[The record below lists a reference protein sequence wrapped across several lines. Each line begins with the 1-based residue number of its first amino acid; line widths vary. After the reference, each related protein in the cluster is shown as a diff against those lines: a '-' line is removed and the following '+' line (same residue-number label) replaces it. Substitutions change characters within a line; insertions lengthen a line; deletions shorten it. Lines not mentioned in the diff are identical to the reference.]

1 MARIGRCT
9 NRIGL
14 APGATTSPTSTA
26 VVASE
31 GSEHDATAFYES
43 DVTVHLETLLTDIPF
58 RCHVDDSE
66 NGLHLLKPTIA
77 GDKAYNTLRVPAP
90 WQVICI
96 MTGEP
101 KVSQK
106 KQTARQK
113 RKMVREDS
121 DEGDNER
128 TPDRTEKHGKIIFNT
143 GIANW
148 RTQVERTLSVG
159 LNRSNCWAKALLVWR
174 ACHT

>member
-1 MARIGRCT
+1 MK
-9 NRIGL
+9 
-14 APGATTSPTSTA
+14 
-26 VVASE
+26 

-43 DVTVHLETLLTDIPF
+43 EVTVHLETLLTDIPF
-58 RCHVDDSE
+58 PSHVDDPE

-90 WQVICI
+90 WQVICT

-128 TPDRTEKHGKIIFNT
+128 TPDRTEKHGKIIFIT
-143 GIANW
+143 GIAKW
-148 RTQVERTLSVG
+148 RTQVERTFG
-159 LNRSNCWAKALLVWR
+159 LLKSFKLLGLCTCTMPRPVVCS
-174 ACHT
+174 AVCTGKITGIILGIL